1 MRGLGWML
9 AAWVMTAQPAAAELT
24 LLSTGAFRSVGTALS
39 ARFPTPVTIEADTV
53 GGVLKRVKAGQAF
66 DVVVLTPAG
75 IDGLIAD
82 GVLAPGS
89 RVDVAQVGVGVAVR
103 DGAHLPDIGS
113 TEAFRA
119 LMLSA
124 PAVAIVDPASGGTS
138 GIYLTALFDRLG
150 IGDAMRPK
158 LVRVQG
164 GQAATR
170 VADGSATVALQQLS
184 ELDVPGVRIVG
195 PLPADIQSI
204 TVYSA
209 GLRAGAAEEARRLL
223 SSFTGP
229 EAETVIRS
237 KGMTVPG
244 R

>member
-1 MRGLGWML
+1 
-9 AAWVMTAQPAAAELT
+9 MT
-24 LLSTGAFRSVGTALS
+24 
-39 ARFPTPVTIEADTV
+39 
-53 GGVLKRVKAGQAF
+53 KRVKAGQAF
-66 DVVVLTPAG
+66 DIVVLTPSG

-82 GVLAPGS
+82 GLVTPGS

-103 DGAHLPDIGS
+103 DGAPLPDIG
-113 TEAFRA
+113 TTAAFRA
-119 LMLSA
+119 MLLAA

-158 LVRVQG
+158 LVRVNG
-164 GQAATR
+164 GQAAAR

-184 ELDVPGVRIVG
+184 ELDLPGVHIVG
-195 PLPADIQSI
+195 PLPPEVQSI

-209 GLRAGAAEEARRLL
+209 GLRVGAPEDARRLL

-229 EAETVIRS
+229 EAEAVIRS
-237 KGMTVPG
+237 KGMTQPE
-244 R
+244 